1 MAVQTKTPHVCAHME
16 GSGGG
21 IGGGGWKG
29 GRNLLSWRE
38 INGGDVAQYAREC
51 QRVQPLQHTVLHQWV
66 LHNRRLLNAR
76 QIWLFEEERVIL
88 WPIDVDSAL
97 DQSIPR
103 DVDDLLVTGIVDG
116 LPLVEQVGPLLAG
129 LG

>member
-1 MAVQTKTPHVCAHME
+1 MR
-16 GSGGG
+16 
-21 IGGGGWKG
+21 GGGGKG
-29 GRNLLSWRE
+29 GRNLLTWRE